1 MTWLGSFIRHVKQQW
16 VWDDDYDPSQ
26 PAQPAYPV
34 QSVQPAQPA
43 NPVQSVQPAQPANP
57 VQHGHHWA
65 WDDDYDPSQP
75 AQPAHLVQCEN
86 QSSSHPH
93 QIHLN
98 SSPQPQSHSPPR
110 DEEDEDIFL
119 QAYSPPQPPQQLP
132 QVPQLQPQ
140 QQPPQV
146 PQPPAP
152 RPQLQPLQLLK
163 RESLTKNYHDFRR
176 QTRDSSLNRDATR
189 IIWRELKN
197 HPHDAKFWDMCM
209 GIKDIHQ
216 RQEFIFY
223 FFNRVASHAPPSML
237 DISRHDR
244 SVKCPYKPKQ
254 SGKKIIKQ

>member
-26 PAQPAYPV
+26 PAQPAHP
-34 QSVQPAQPA
+34 
-43 NPVQSVQPAQPANP
+43 
-57 VQHGHHWA
+57 
-65 WDDDYDPSQP
+65 
-75 AQPAHLVQCEN
+75 VQCEN

-110 DEEDEDIFL
+110 DEEDEDIYFV

-132 QVPQLQPQ
+132 QVPQPQPQ

-146 PQPPAP
+146 PQPPPQAP

-223 FFNRVASHAPPSML
+223 FFNRVATHAPPSML